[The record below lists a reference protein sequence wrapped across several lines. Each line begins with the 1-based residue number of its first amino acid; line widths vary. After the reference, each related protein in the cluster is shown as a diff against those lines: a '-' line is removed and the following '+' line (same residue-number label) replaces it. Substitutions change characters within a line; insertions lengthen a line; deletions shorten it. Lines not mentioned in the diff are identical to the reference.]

1 MLKSQSIVAIVQLA
15 CRSMVRLPIVP
26 KCGFFACNLLTHVGW
41 DSREDQGG
49 LQELYVGTI
58 GRLGLDLASRRGR
71 MVEAVLAPT
80 RGWPPWCERT
90 TRVSGGRV
98 PRPRLLSAAVRIVRL
113 PCSDFWSMREI
124 AGLRMQQRLVKSRL
138 DDLGMDGCKAKMQ
151 RGPLLPGLR
160 FPERSVSR
168 FWIELWIK
176 SQNG

>member
-26 KCGFFACNLLTHVGW
+26 KCGFLPAISSRMLAGIHARPGRTPGAVRRHHRLVVARSGVTARPHGRGSISTDPWLATMVRTHYAGV
-41 DSREDQGG
+41 R
-49 LQELYVGTI
+49 
-58 GRLGLDLASRRGR
+58 
-71 MVEAVLAPT
+71 
-80 RGWPPWCERT
+80 
-90 TRVSGGRV
+90 GRV
-98 PRPRLLSAAVRIVRL
+98 PRPRLLSTAVRIVRL

-138 DDLGMDGCKAKMQ
+138 DGLGMDGCKAKMQ

-168 FWIELWIK
+168 FWIEIWIK